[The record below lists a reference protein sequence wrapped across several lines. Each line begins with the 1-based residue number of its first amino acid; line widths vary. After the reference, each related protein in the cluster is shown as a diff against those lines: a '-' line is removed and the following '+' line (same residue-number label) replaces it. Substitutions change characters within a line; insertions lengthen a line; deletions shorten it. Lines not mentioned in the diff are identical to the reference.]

1 MGLPD
6 FFESMAKNV
15 MQVGITPSRI
25 WEALVSRR
33 FDERHVG
40 YVESH
45 DQAIVGGQSLIFR
58 LLGPKMYTDMHADTQ
73 SHDVHLAV
81 SVVNVAKSLVFFLG
95 GEAWMSFIG
104 NEFGHPDWV
113 EFPTP
118 DNDDCFEYAYRK
130 WYLATDSALMY
141 EKMAA
146 FDHDLMHQLRIVT
159 AWDESYMTAPLL
171 DDNRKLAVFHRD
183 GVVLVSNTTTDV
195 SYEDV
200 WIPVPLEGDYRVILT
215 TEGRH
220 YGSYGRLDEDMQYTS
235 CVVDGNAYIRLYVPS
250 MSAIFLSLYL
260 PD

>member
-6 FFESMAKNV
+6 FFESIAKDV

-58 LLGPKMYTDMHADTQ
+58 LLGPKMYTDMHADTK

-81 SVVNVAKSLVFFLG
+81 AIVNVAKSLVFFLG

-118 DNDDCFEYAYRK
+118 DNDDCYEYAYRK
-130 WYLATDSALMY
+130 WYLAADSALMY

-146 FDHDLMHQLRIVT
+146 FDRDLMHQVCISET
-159 AWDESYMTAPLL
+159 WNESYITAPLL

-183 GVVLVSNTTTDV
+183 GVVLVTNTSTDE
-195 SYEDV
+195 SFEDV
-200 WIPVPLEGDYRVILT
+200 WVPVTLEGDYRVILS
-215 TEGRH
+215 TEGRR
-220 YGSYGRLDEDMQYTS
+220 YGGYGRLDENMHYAS
-235 CVVDGNAYIRLYVPS
+235 IVVDGNAYIRLYVPS
-250 MSAIFLSLYL
+250 MSATFLSLKST
-260 PD
+260 D